1 MTSNSDHHARRRRLP
16 ALAGACIDGAVS
28 KAGALLLITAL
39 LLGLAGCASPPA
51 EPVNLL
57 APTEEQMKIRN
68 MQTRTFDISERRV
81 AIRGVIQAL
90 QDLGFIIERAN
101 EPLGIV
107 TAARFAEPN
116 FYDVVAVTVTVRTAN
131 ATQMTIRAN
140 AIYNNEPITDP
151 EVYRNFFATLERSFF
166 IGRS

>member
-1 MTSNSDHHARRRRLP
+1 MVDRRNHRSRETRLVVVGLC
-16 ALAGACIDGAVS
+16 ALFMS
-28 KAGALLLITAL
+28 
-39 LLGLAGCASPPA
+39 GLAGCASSPPE

-57 APTEEQMKIRN
+57 APTDEQMRLRN
-68 MQTRTFDISERRV
+68 LQTRTFDVSDRTT

-90 QDLGFIIERAN
+90 QDLGFIIERVN

-107 TAARFAEPN
+107 TGARFAEPK
-116 FYDVVAVTVTVRTAN
+116 FYDVVGVTVTVRSA
-131 ATQMTIRAN
+131 AAGRITIRVN
-140 AIYNNEPITDP
+140 AIFNNEPITDP

>member
-1 MTSNSDHHARRRRLP
+1 MRSTGDSKGKRTTPRLRAI
-16 ALAGACIDGAVS
+16 ALAGAIG
-28 KAGALLLITAL
+28 
-39 LLGLAGCASPPA
+39 LGLAACASPPA

-68 MQTRTFDISERRV
+68 LQTRTFDVSDRQA

-101 EPLGIV
+101 EPLGMV
-107 TAARFAEPN
+107 TGARFAEPRY
-116 FYDVVAVTVTVRTAN
+116 FDVVGITVTVRPVGESR
-131 ATQMTIRAN
+131 MTVRAN
-140 AIYNNEPITDP
+140 AIFNNEPITDP

-166 IGRS
+166 IGRN

>member
-1 MTSNSDHHARRRRLP
+1 MKSSADRNR
-16 ALAGACIDGAVS
+16 ALVVAAALVV
-28 KAGALLLITAL
+28 ALLS
-39 LLGLAGCASPPA
+39 GVGGCASPPP

-68 MQTRTFDISERRV
+68 LQTRVFDVSDRRA

-116 FYDVVAVTVTVRTAN
+116 FYDVVGVTVTIRASSE
-131 ATQMTIRAN
+131 TQMTIRAN
-140 AIYNNEPITDP
+140 AIFNNEPITDP